1 MRAFLQRWLVRIGLL
16 VSGLVVGGGIIA
28 ATLITLAL
36 HHPTLHNQFW
46 PYLQNW
52 TQGQVSVQQSQGTL
66 WRGLSIQHIQ
76 INTAD
81 IELQIDNLHWQWQL
95 KSLFTGQ
102 LKLSQ
107 LAANNIRLTLKH
119 PAEQPTQQADLTPFA
134 MLNHLG
140 FGLRID
146 QLHLNELTLQQA
158 NNEPL
163 RFNTIQ
169 AAFVWRASQ
178 LDIKQLSVSHERYQL
193 TSSGKVNIVSDSEFS
208 GQLKNQLRG
217 LMDDVI
223 ALNIDWHGNL
233 QTLQLNTQLIT
244 PFVLNAEHQLT
255 RQPDGFSLSSQWLSS
270 ENQLSDEWLFSLLNG
285 QSRLDWINQQLRFN
299 VTAQTQFN
307 QGSTHQH
314 DLSVQLQDMANI
326 VFNWQVVSAKTG
338 HISLNGESDLSQK
351 TARIRLTTQALQ
363 LADFIDFDASL
374 DTALVWTLTDFTN
387 RQAGLDIEHF
397 DLQGLPQALNIQG
410 HLQSQFHSDNA
421 QISLDV
427 TKLKLNYGDYQGSLS
442 AQLLAN
448 QTLTAFNLPQA
459 ELNLGQNRI
468 NLSAEL
474 AEQFQLNASANLLNL
489 HQLWPRLAG
498 NAQLTLALQGV
509 SFDQVQTSLKLTGQQ
524 LRFDDLTLQKLELNA
539 NTSLDRLAATQ
550 FDLQLNELTLDNT
563 NQSTP
568 DTLFALNELQ
578 LNRRLHNQGLRTE
591 LQLQHPQFSLRA
603 QADEANPSFTGGQI
617 SVNWL
622 DIQNQH
628 SGNWQLTAPWLIDWQ
643 TPNQITSNQ
652 ACLDSRQHQH
662 AKFCLQAFE
671 DQRLTWSIQA
681 WPIFSWLTPY
691 LPQSISLNGLING
704 DGGLLWQT
712 NWQFQQQFNSRQLD
726 AIVQQQGYEWPLQIN
741 DWQVELNA
749 NKSELNLT
757 HEAKVN
763 QGGHLQARLKLTP
776 NQAWSDADIDC
787 HISLGLNELP
797 LSEQAQELIKLHHN
811 NLLIYSALSGQ
822 VNNLQHDTRA
832 NFEALFDLPLIG
844 LEQQQ
849 IQLQAQ
855 LNEQQIQAQGLWK
868 QNPNRQAQITLDLH
882 NLQQQPRLNV
892 QLKTDYINLLN
903 TPFARLYSSADID
916 LFYQQQQLTLA
927 GEMRVKD
934 SHLNLGSI
942 PLTQRSQLSQDEVI
956 MDRQNQPVAETP
968 TLEMGLNLTIQFA
981 EQVKIKVRDAEAY
994 LGGELKLEKSL
1005 SKPDMS
1011 GFGQVSL
1018 SNGQLQLDARN
1029 RIEIDPSFFNFNGS
1043 LSNPTLNV
1051 NLSRQVLQTQARLNI
1066 TGTATQPQFVFYS
1079 TPHLSQGQIIN
1090 LLIFGRAADLDQ
1102 EPNYQSQVVS
1112 AFYKLGI
1119 QNNTPLLNQ
1128 LTETLG
1134 IEDVYF
1140 DIRDQQTSNLIVGRA
1155 LTDKL
1160 YIRYEMGLGGQQ
1172 NKAVQMFYQ
1181 LSPNW
1186 FIESQSGDQSRSLDL
1201 IFRKER

>member
-1 MRAFLQRWLVRIGLL
+1 MRAFLQRWLLRISLL
-16 VSGLVVGGGIIA
+16 ISGLVVAGGIIA

-46 PYLQNW
+46 PHLQNW

-66 WRGLSIQHIQ
+66 WRGLSIQRIQ

-81 IELQIDNLHWQWQL
+81 IELQIDNLHWQWRL
-95 KSLFTGQ
+95 SALLTGQ
-102 LKLSQ
+102 LKFNRLHADNMQ
-107 LAANNIRLTLKH
+107 LRLKNTTDK
-119 PAEQPTQQADLTPFA
+119 PSSPPNQTPFA
-134 MLNHLG
+134 LFNDVG
-140 FGLRID
+140 FGLTID
-146 QLHLNELTLQQA
+146 QLQLNELKLQQPDNA
-158 NNEPL
+158 DL
-163 RFNTIQ
+163 DFNALQ
-169 AAFVWRASQ
+169 AALTWRASQ
-178 LDIKQLSVSHERYQL
+178 LDIKHLSVSHERYQL

-223 ALNIDWHGNL
+223 TLNIDWHGSL
-233 QTLQLNTQLIT
+233 QTLQLNTHFIT
-244 PFVLNAEHQLT
+244 PFALNAEHKLT
-255 RQPDGFSLSSQWLSS
+255 RQLGGFSLSSKWLSS
-270 ENQLSDEWLFSLLNG
+270 ENQLTDEWLLSLLNG
-285 QSRLDWINQQLRFN
+285 QSRLDWIDQQLRFKA
-299 VTAQTQFN
+299 TAQTQLN
-307 QGSTHQH
+307 QDSTRQH
-314 DLSVQLQDMANI
+314 DLSLQLHDMTHL
-326 VFNWQVVSAKTG
+326 VFDWQIDSAQAG
-338 HISLNGESDLSQK
+338 HIRLNGESDLSQK
-351 TARIRLTTQALQ
+351 IATIRLKTQSLQ
-363 LADFIDFDASL
+363 LTDFSDFDGSL
-374 DTALVWTLTDFTN
+374 DTILTWTLTDLSK
-387 RQAGLDIEHF
+387 RQSSLKIEHF
-397 DLQGLPQALNIQG
+397 DLQGLPQPLNIQG
-410 HLQSQFHSDNA
+410 QLQSKLHNDGA
-421 QISLDV
+421 QISLDIA
-427 TKLKLNYGDYQGSLS
+427 LLNLNYGDYRGQFS
-442 AQLLAN
+442 AQLVTDLALS
-448 QTLTAFNLPQA
+448 TFSLSQA

-489 HQLWPRLAG
+489 QQLWPRLAG
-498 NAQLTLALQGV
+498 KAQLTLALQGV
-509 SFDQVQTSLKLTGQQ
+509 NFNQAQTRLKLTGQQ

-539 NTSLDRLAATQ
+539 NTSLDQLAATQ
-550 FDLQLNELTLDNT
+550 FDLRLNELTLHNV

-568 DTLFALNELQ
+568 DTLFALNQLQ
-578 LNRRLHNQGLRTE
+578 LNRQPHNQGLRTE

-603 QADEANPSFTGGQI
+603 QADETNPSFTGGQI

-628 SGNWQLTAPWLIDWQ
+628 SGNWQLTSPWLIDWQ

-652 ACLDSRQHQH
+652 ACLDNRQHQQ
-662 AKFCLQAFE
+662 AKLCLQAFE

-681 WPIFSWLTPY
+681 WPIFSWLAPY

-763 QGGHLQARLKLTP
+763 QGGHLQVRLKLTP
-776 NQAWSDADIDC
+776 NQAWSDADIDG

-797 LSEQAQELIKLHHN
+797 LSEQAQELIKPHHN

-822 VNNLQHDTRA
+822 VNDLQHDTRA

-868 QNPNRQAQITLDLH
+868 QSPNRQAHVTLDLL

-903 TPFARLYSSADID
+903 TPFARLYSSADIN
-916 LFYQQQQLTLA
+916 LVYQQQQLTLA

-934 SHLNLGSI
+934 SHLNLETI
-942 PLTQRSQLSQDEVI
+942 PLTERSQLSHDEVI
-956 MDRQNQPVAETP
+956 MDRQNQPVVETP
-968 TLEMGLNLTIQFA
+968 TLQMGLNLNLHFA

-994 LGGELKLEKSL
+994 LGGELRLEKSL
-1005 SKPDMS
+1005 SKPDIS

-1029 RIEIDPSFFNFNGS
+1029 RIEINPSFFDFNGS

-1090 LLIFGRAADLDQ
+1090 LLIFGRVADLEQ

-1160 YIRYEMGLGGQQ
+1160 YIRYAMGLGGQQ

-1181 LSPNW
+1181 LTPNW
-1186 FIESQSGDQSRSLDL
+1186 FIESQSGDQKRSLDL